1 MNADQNAVNAVDR
14 LFRLDGKVAVITG
27 ASQNIGAATARL
39 FAQAGCNL
47 VLTARRLEP
56 LDVVAD
62 EIRKESGVRILTA
75 ASDITNQADRAALIS
90 QALDAFGH
98 VDVLVNNAYAGS
110 AFLRADGGKTAEP
123 TGPLDQD
130 ASVWEA
136 GFQGNILG
144 PVQLAQGFA
153 PGMIAAGGGAIV
165 NALSTAAFRP
175 VRGQTAY
182 GVTKAALEMLTRYL
196 AQDLGPHIRVNAFS
210 PGTIFEEGAPVSD
223 RRKALLPLIP
233 LGRFGV
239 AEDCAAAVLY
249 LASPASKFTTGQT
262 ILVEG
267 GSLNVGRT
275 GYNLPPQN
283 A

>member
-1 MNADQNAVNAVDR
+1 MKPETTAVNAVDK

-27 ASQNIGAATARL
+27 ASQNIGAAIARL

-56 LDVVAD
+56 LDVVAR
-62 EIRKESGVRILTA
+62 EIRNESGVRVITL
-75 ASDITNQADRAALIS
+75 ASDITKDDDRASLIGQS
-90 QALDAFGH
+90 LDVFDH
-98 VDVLVNNAYAGS
+98 LDVLVNNAYAGS
-110 AFLRADGGKTAEP
+110 AFLRADGGKTAEA

-130 ASVWEA
+130 SSVWEA

-144 PVQLAQGFA
+144 PVQLARGFA
-153 PGMIAAGGGAIV
+153 PGMTAAGSGSIV

-196 AQDLGPHIRVNAFS
+196 AQDLGPTIRVNAFC
-210 PGTIFEEGAPVSD
+210 PGTIFEPGAPISD

-239 AEDCAAAVLY
+239 AEDCAAAALY

-262 ILVEG
+262 IFVEG
-267 GSLNVGRT
+267 GSVNVGKT
-275 GYNLPPQN
+275 GYNLPPQSP
-283 A
+283 